1 MVFSIR
7 KGAAVVYQD
16 IVPEKMLAEPVELA
30 SFEIEAS
37 LVSIFSTK
45 DLDLG
50 GVEHGILVG
59 GLDHAIELGVAAYA
73 DAIDDFAVGKDA
85 RGLERLGAV
94 CVAAIELTLA
104 VIEIILEIP
113 VKHLADPVLTGNQPS
128 LAVHLVFS

>member
-1 MVFSIR
+1 MVFPIR

-16 IVPEKMLAEPVELA
+16 IVPEKMLAEPVELL

-50 GVEHGILVG
+50 SVEQGILVG
-59 GLDHAIELGVAAYA
+59 GLDYAIELGVAAYA

-94 CVAAIELTLA
+94 CVAAIELALA
-104 VIEIILEIP
+104 VIEIILKIP
-113 VKHLADPVLTGNQPS
+113 VKHLADPVLTGNQSS
-128 LAVHLVFS
+128 LAVHLVFV